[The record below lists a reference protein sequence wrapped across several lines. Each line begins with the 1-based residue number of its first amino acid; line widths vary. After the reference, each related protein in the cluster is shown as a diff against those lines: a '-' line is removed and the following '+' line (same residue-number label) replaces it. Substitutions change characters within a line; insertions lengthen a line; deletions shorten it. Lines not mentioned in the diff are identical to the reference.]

1 MARRKKTKRK
11 TRRTSFKLG
20 ISKRKKRRKIINLPS
35 LIGILKVLAVICA
48 FAVVAIGLVFLNRY
62 VKKTVPVSQSSAP
75 LKLVNVPGWVSEQ
88 LKEKVYAAATAG
100 GEDLKLDE
108 EAARLVQQNIETRI
122 AWLDGVEVLTGHD
135 GISIEGRWRRPMAL
149 VKRGLQSFY
158 VDAEMVVLDFVP
170 VPALS
175 IVKVEGLSVEPAAPS
190 PGRVWQK
197 DDLAAAMTI
206 LARLDWMDKSV
217 TPDKPLLDEID
228 RIDVSNFNGR
238 QNSKAAHI
246 ILYTK
251 DNTEII
257 WGAEFGTWQ
266 RYLEAK
272 DEEKLANLYG
282 YYKEHG
288 SLSGDAKYINLQ
300 YSQDRVSLPVDKY

>member
-1 MARRKKTKRK
+1 MARRRKTKRK
-11 TRRTSFKLG
+11 TKRTSFKLG
-20 ISKRKKRRKIINLPS
+20 ISKRKKRRKIINPPT
-35 LIGILKVLAVICA
+35 LIGILKLLAVLCA
-48 FAVVAIGLVFLNRY
+48 FAVVAIGFVFLNRY
-62 VKKTVPVSQSSAP
+62 VKKTVPVSQSSVP

-88 LKEKVYAAATAG
+88 LKERVYAAATAG

-135 GISIEGRWRRPMAL
+135 GIYIEGRWRRPLAL

-158 VDAEMVVLDFVP
+158 IDAEMVVLDFVP

-175 IVKVEGLSVEPAAPS
+175 IAKVEGLSVEPTVPS

-197 DDLAAAMTI
+197 DDLAAAITI
-206 LARLDWMDKSV
+206 LARLDQMDKSV
-217 TPDKPLLDEID
+217 TPDEPLLDEIA

-238 QNSKAAHI
+238 QNSKTAHI

-266 RYLEAK
+266 RYLEAT

-288 SLSGDAKYINLQ
+288 SLSGDARYINLQ